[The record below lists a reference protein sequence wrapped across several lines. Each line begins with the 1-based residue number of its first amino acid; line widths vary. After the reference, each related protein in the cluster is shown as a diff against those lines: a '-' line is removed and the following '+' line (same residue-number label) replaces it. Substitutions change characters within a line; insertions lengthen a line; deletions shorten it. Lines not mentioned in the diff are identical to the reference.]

1 MELKDVNSMDDTAE
15 YLGISTLVLKRLAR
29 ERKIGFLR
37 IGRKYVFP
45 REVIE
50 TYVKWNIVQQ
60 SPINPHGLTDRSL
73 RRALMVV
80 VTLQRRARNNA

>member
-15 YLGISTLVLKRLAR
+15 YLGISTLVLKRMAR

-37 IGRKYVFP
+37 IGRTYVFP

-50 TYVKWNIVQQ
+50 TYVKGNTIQQ
-60 SPINPHGLTDRSL
+60 SPPNPHGLTNRSL
-73 RRALMVV
+73 QRLRRGEL
-80 VTLQRRARNNA
+80 

>member
-15 YLGISTLVLKRLAR
+15 YLGISTNVLKRLAR

-50 TYVKWNIVQQ
+50 TYVKGNIVQQ
-60 SPINPHGLTDRSL
+60 PPSNPHGLTDRSL
-73 RRALMVV
+73 RRVNRGEL
-80 VTLQRRARNNA
+80 